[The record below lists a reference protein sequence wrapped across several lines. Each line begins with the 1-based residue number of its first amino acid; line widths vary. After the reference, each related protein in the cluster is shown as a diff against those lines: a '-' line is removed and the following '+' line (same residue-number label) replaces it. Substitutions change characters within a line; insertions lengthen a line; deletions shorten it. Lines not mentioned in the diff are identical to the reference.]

1 MIGILLLLIAPTAA
15 QNAPTPVTQLE
26 YTSIS
31 DRTLFVRGGVA
42 GLQPVVQFFSL
53 DLTSLVTGTG
63 KPTWKSL
70 STTHPSKTDYSSQY
84 GMSVT
89 SDNTTLL
96 YISNE
101 SLITRY
107 DIDANTWSPPQ
118 NTTNPYDP
126 HSTFSS
132 GIRAVT
138 DPSSGLVY
146 IPGTARPDDVYV
158 YNPASTE
165 SELRPRLPYADNST
179 LEYNLAWNR
188 LRGNMM
194 LFGRL
199 NSTIPVLWQMTTTQG
214 GRKMVVFGGRM
225 GTQSPVG
232 DLHFLD
238 LTTTPYTWSND
249 VTAIRGRAGMA
260 CASAGDYFVAWGGSD
275 NTTELPSDILYYNL
289 ATKQWVPQDLI
300 NEPSFTGTGAPRP
313 TTTNT
318 GSPNNGM
325 PKSTV
330 AALGGGIAAVVAIGS
345 IAVFLILRRRRHRR
359 RPNVPAAAGSGDF
372 SEGQKE
378 LYTAD
383 GKDYSDHNVVIA
395 PRRAP
400 QWTGTDDQ
408 IIFAHLSRKEP
419 QDASQ
424 MPMNVYEELGAP
436 HKYLTNQ
443 HNGPQ
448 QIPLFFNVSNV
459 LFDSHQQQQQPQ
471 QDDIPG
477 PSSPQDT
484 SVSAI
489 SPVEDSD
496 ADPIRQ
502 LALIEARHKQKL
514 ERIRL
519 QQEADLLKLQQ
530 QLEQRNIENKSP

>member
-199 NSTIPVLWQMTTTQG
+199 NSTIPVLWQMTTSGNWTEPGTKGSWPAANGESCMVSAQG

-260 CASAGDYFVAWGGSD
+260 CASAGDYFVAWGG
-275 NTTELPSDILYYNL
+275 
-289 ATKQWVPQDLI
+289 K
-300 NEPSFTGTGAPRP
+300 
-313 TTTNT
+313 
-318 GSPNNGM
+318 GS
-325 PKSTV
+325 
-330 AALGGGIAAVVAIGS
+330 
-345 IAVFLILRRRRHRR
+345 H
-359 RPNVPAAAGSGDF
+359 
-372 SEGQKE
+372 
-378 LYTAD
+378 
-383 GKDYSDHNVVIA
+383 
-395 PRRAP
+395 
-400 QWTGTDDQ
+400 
-408 IIFAHLSRKEP
+408 FAF
-419 QDASQ
+419 
-424 MPMNVYEELGAP
+424 VY
-436 HKYLTNQ
+436 
-443 HNGPQ
+443 
-448 QIPLFFNVSNV
+448 
-459 LFDSHQQQQQPQ
+459 
-471 QDDIPG
+471 
-477 PSSPQDT
+477 
-484 SVSAI
+484 
-489 SPVEDSD
+489 PV
-496 ADPIRQ
+496 
-502 LALIEARHKQKL
+502 
-514 ERIRL
+514 
-519 QQEADLLKLQQ
+519 
-530 QLEQRNIENKSP
+530 N